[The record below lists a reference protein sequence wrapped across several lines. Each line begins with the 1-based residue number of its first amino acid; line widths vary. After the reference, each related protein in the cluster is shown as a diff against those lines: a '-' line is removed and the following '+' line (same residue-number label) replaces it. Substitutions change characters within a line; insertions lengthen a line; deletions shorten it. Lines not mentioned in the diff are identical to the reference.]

1 MDSKEMGMIRNRYA
15 LKQVDSNLYES
26 IQITN
31 NGNSIMDN
39 VQQGGI
45 VLAPYILSDS
55 MTEKEFQMLLRN
67 LEINKRKDKIE
78 KIISKMNENN
88 R

>member
-1 MDSKEMGMIRNRYA
+1 MDSKEMGMIRSRYA
-15 LKQVDSNLYES
+15 LKQIDSNLYGS

-31 NGNSIMDN
+31 NGNNIMDN
-39 VQQGGI
+39 VQQGGC
-45 VLAPYILSDS
+45 VFAPYILSDG
-55 MTEKEFQMLLRN
+55 MTEEEFQRLLRDM
-67 LEINKRKDKIE
+67 EIAKRKDKIE

>member
-1 MDSKEMGMIRNRYA
+1 MIRNRYA